1 MATSNSDGS
10 SDGRSDWNIVL
21 AILERVER
29 KAVVLSCDLVV
40 VDSKEVS

>member
-1 MATSNSDGS
+1 MF
-10 SDGRSDWNIVL
+10 L
-21 AILERVER
+21 AILERDER